1 MATNISLSK
10 SNFFESKQIKV
21 YPASF
26 RGSYGTNANNAKFDP
41 EATLTTE
48 YNITRPRIAG
58 DRETYIIS

>member
-1 MATNISLSK
+1 MATSISLSE

-26 RGSYGTNANNAKFDP
+26 RGSYGTGNAKFDP
-41 EATLTTE
+41 ESTLTTE

-58 DRETYIIS
+58 DRETYIVS

>member
-10 SNFFESKQIKV
+10 SNFFESKQIK
-21 YPASF
+21 ASF
-26 RGSYGTNANNAKFDP
+26 RGSYGANANNAKFDP
-41 EATLTTE
+41 ESTLTTE

>member
-1 MATNISLSK
+1 MATSISLSE

-26 RGSYGTNANNAKFDP
+26 RGSYGGNAKFDP
-41 EATLTTE
+41 ESTLTTE

-58 DRETYIIS
+58 DRETYVIS

>member
-1 MATNISLSK
+1 MATSISLSE
-10 SNFFESKQIKV
+10 SNFFESKHIKV

-26 RGSYGTNANNAKFDP
+26 RGSYGANAKFDP